1 MSDENKKASQIQ
13 ALAELKPVHF
23 TVPYV
28 CPEIIWSKLIPQ
40 PRIWF
45 LENKET

>member
-1 MSDENKKASQIQ
+1 MSLESPEFSEADSGEYVN
-13 ALAELKPVHF
+13 
-23 TVPYV
+23 VPYV